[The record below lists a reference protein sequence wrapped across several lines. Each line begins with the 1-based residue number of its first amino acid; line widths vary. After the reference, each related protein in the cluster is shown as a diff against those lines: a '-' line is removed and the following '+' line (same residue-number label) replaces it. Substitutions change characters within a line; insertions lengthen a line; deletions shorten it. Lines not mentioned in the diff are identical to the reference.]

1 MLKRRALYLLAL
13 VLFPI
18 SQVSSSAFSY
28 VLTEDNLR
36 LSGSL
41 ALTTI
46 DYQQKKANQLFW
58 KGSFDYFLK
67 DRISISGVAY
77 LPLYDGHK
85 ALDQSYLGLGGNL
98 HLLKFNRIEVF
109 TGATAGFAIVNPG
122 GLPRKALNA
131 LEFGVGAV
139 LYDSFFHLLAEVN
152 YRRSE
157 YYAGS
162 QFIEL
167 NQLLYSMGM
176 GFHF

>member
-1 MLKRRALYLLAL
+1 M
-13 VLFPI
+13 
-18 SQVSSSAFSY
+18 
-28 VLTEDNLR
+28 LTEDNLR
-36 LSGSL
+36 LSAGPL
-41 ALTTI
+41 ALTSF

-67 DRISISGVAY
+67 DRISISGVTY

-85 ALDQSYLGLGGNL
+85 SLNQTYLGLGGNL

-109 TGATAGFAIVNPG
+109 MGATAGSAIVNPDEK
-122 GLPRKALNA
+122 LPRKALNA
-131 LEFGVGAV
+131 LEFGVGTV

-157 YYAGS
+157 YYSGS

-167 NQLLYSMGM
+167 NQLLYSIGM